1 MTPCPKV
8 DDFFYP
14 SPVLAYCIDS
24 QRGEMSIFM
33 IKKQK
38 MSVFAPRRPTSKLVI
53 PKKLQDLFFNVV
65 VFVKLYNSFLLLQ
78 KNDSHQ
84 KGGTALFFRVD
95 ILAHIQGT
103 VNAMQTN
110 NIIRVIARTVNYAKR
125 IAHLGFSIDCRIHV
139 IMQFCCLNCWHR
151 RHLLHTDPDF

>member
-24 QRGEMSIFM
+24 QDSQRGEMSIFM

-38 MSVFAPRRPTSKLVI
+38 MSVSHLDGQQVNQLSK
-53 PKKLQDLFFNVV
+53 KNLFFNEV

-78 KNDSHQ
+78 KKDSHQ
-84 KGGTALFFRVD
+84 NGGTALFFRVE

-139 IMQFCCLNCWHR
+139 IMLFCCLNCWHR